1 VEHVVHGGIKFFCDI
16 FTVKHVSSTT
26 VLMLLN
32 VFYENQIKKD
42 NLRDVGIEDDNIK
55 INLNGVMP
63 KVVRIYVDH
72 DRVQ

>member
-1 VEHVVHGGIKFFCDI
+1 
-16 FTVKHVSSTT
+16 
-26 VLMLLN
+26 MLLN